1 MTVSKSMGFP
11 EGSKASDGY
20 ASKVLQQSNESN
32 QSNITYIPVPGAPG
46 ERGPKGDKGDQG
58 PAGQTGPKG
67 DPGLRGKDGKDGK
80 TLVSVSGQQPGWA
93 SYHNKN
99 IKQYSLGISRGD
111 SGWVSLAVDGLG
123 KYSTSEYLPESSTE
137 LYNKDAGMLT
147 FRGLKI
153 GSIVKVTYNIEVET
167 YVNNTELWIRSSFV
181 GMDHSVVKFVGS
193 FKYQHVY
200 NLSIDQE
207 FYIEDKSLWSS
218 GVVPQARTDF
228 DASLKIKSIYVS
240 VS

>member
-1 MTVSKSMGFP
+1 MSVVKSMGFP

-20 ASKVLQQSNESN
+20 ASKVLQQSNESQQPN
-32 QSNITYIPVPGAPG
+32 VTYIPVPGNPGPIGPKGEKG
-46 ERGPKGDKGDQG
+46 ERGPAGPQGDKGE
-58 PAGQTGPKG
+58 
-67 DPGLRGKDGKDGK
+67 PGVRGKDGKDGK
-80 TLVSVSGQQPGWA
+80 SLISVSGQQPGWA

-99 IKQYSLGISRGD
+99 IRPISLGISRGD
-111 SGWVSLAVDGLG
+111 NGWVSLPVDGLG
-123 KYSTSEYLPESSTE
+123 KYSNSFYLPESSTE

-153 GSIVKVTYNIEVET
+153 GSIVKATYNIELET
-167 YVNNTELWIRSSFV
+167 YVSNTELWIRSNFI

-193 FKYQHVY
+193 FKYQHIY
-200 NLSIDQE
+200 SLSIDQE

-218 GVVPQARTDF
+218 GVVPEARTDF
-228 DASLKIKSIYVS
+228 DASVKIKSIYVS

>member
-200 NLSIDQE
+200 N
-207 FYIEDKSLWSS
+207 
-218 GVVPQARTDF
+218 PQKLKNSHNFHTD
-228 DASLKIKSIYVS
+228 LNKNLLLIV
-240 VS
+240 

>member
-1 MTVSKSMGFP
+1 MGFP
-11 EGSKASDGY
+11 EGTRASDGY
-20 ASKVLQQSNESN
+20 ASKVLQQSNESS
-32 QSNITYIPVPGAPG
+32 QSNIVYIPVPGAPG
-46 ERGPKGDKGDQG
+46 ERGPTGNKGEIG
-58 PAGQTGPKG
+58 PPGPPGPKG
-67 DPGLRGKDGKDGK
+67 DTGAKGKDGQS
-80 TLVSVSGQQPGWA
+80 LISVSGQQPGWA

-99 IKQYSLGISRGD
+99 IFPYSLGISRGD

-123 KYSTSEYLPESSTE
+123 KYSNSQNLPALSTE

-147 FRGLKI
+147 FKGLKI
-153 GSIVKVTYNIEVET
+153 GSIVKATYNVELET

-181 GMDHSVVKFVGS
+181 GIDHSVVKFIGC
-193 FKYQHVY
+193 FKYQHTYSFSV
-200 NLSIDQE
+200 DQE

-218 GVVPQARTDF
+218 GLIPQARTDF

>member
-1 MTVSKSMGFP
+1 MSIVKSMGFP

-20 ASKVLQQSNESN
+20 ASKVLQQSNESLQPN
-32 QSNITYIPVPGAPG
+32 SNYIPVPGPQG
-46 ERGPKGDKGDQG
+46 ERGIKGEKGDRGPEGPKGDKGD
-58 PAGQTGPKG
+58 
-67 DPGLRGKDGKDGK
+67 PGARGKDGKDGK
-80 TLVSVSGQQPGWA
+80 SLISVSGQQPGWA

-99 IKQYSLGISRGD
+99 IKQVALGISRGD

-123 KYSTSEYLPESSTE
+123 KYSTSMYLPEASTE

-153 GSIVKVTYNIEVET
+153 GSIVKVTYNVELET
-167 YVNNTELWIRSSFV
+167 YVNNTELWIRSSFI
-181 GMDHSVVKFVGS
+181 GMEHSVTKFVGS

-218 GVVPQARTDF
+218 GVIPQARTDF
-228 DASLKIKSIYVS
+228 DASIKIKSIYVS

>member
-1 MTVSKSMGFP
+1 MSVSKSMGFP

-20 ASKVLQQSNESN
+20 ASKVLQQANESGQPN
-32 QSNITYIPVPGAPG
+32 VTYIPVPGATGEPG
-46 ERGPKGDKGDQG
+46 PSGPRGEKGPMGPKGEKGE
-58 PAGQTGPKG
+58 PGPK
-67 DPGLRGKDGKDGK
+67 GKDGKDGQSM
-80 TLVSVSGQQPGWA
+80 VSVCGQQPGWA

-123 KYSTSEYLPESSTE
+123 KYSNSTYLPESSTE

-147 FRGLKI
+147 FRGLKV
-153 GSIVKVTYNIEVET
+153 GSIVRVTYNIELET

-181 GMDHSVVKFVGS
+181 GMDHSVVKFVGC
-193 FKYQHVY
+193 FKYQHTY
-200 NLSIDQE
+200 NFSVDQE
-207 FYIEDKSLWSS
+207 FYIEDKTLWSS
-218 GVVPQARTDF
+218 GLIPQARTDY
-228 DASLKIKSIYVS
+228 DANLKIKSIYVS